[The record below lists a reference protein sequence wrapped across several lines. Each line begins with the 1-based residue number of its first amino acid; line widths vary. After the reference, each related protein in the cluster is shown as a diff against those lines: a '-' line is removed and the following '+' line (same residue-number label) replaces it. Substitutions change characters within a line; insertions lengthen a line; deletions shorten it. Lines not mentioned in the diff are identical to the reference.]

1 MPNPPSTTTT
11 SAAANQSPGGGGAA
25 ALTPDIADSPSAQ
38 AWLAAVDALDRNPH
52 ALSRSS
58 TLASSR
64 HDAAGGSSSAA
75 AAAPA
80 APAMPPSPADRGGP
94 VPSSVQRHRA
104 ADSISRNS
112 LGAQVAL
119 QASQAEIFEAGEDG
133 DGDAYA
139 YEAGE
144 PVAAAAGRERST
156 R

>member
-1 MPNPPSTTTT
+1 MPNPPYTTAA
-11 SAAANQSPGGGGAA
+11 AAANQSPGGAA
-25 ALTPDIADSPSAQ
+25 ATLTPDIADSPSAQ

-64 HDAAGGSSSAA
+64 HDAGGSSA
-75 AAAPA
+75 A
-80 APAMPPSPADRGGP
+80 APAMPSPVDRGGP

-119 QASQAEIFEAGEDG
+119 QASQAEIFEGGEDG
-133 DGDAYA
+133 DGDAY
-139 YEAGE
+139 EGDK
-144 PVAAAAGRERST
+144 VAAGRERSM